1 MQTADGV
8 MCMTLLCRHLT
19 EWCVCV
25 CDVTVQTPDGVVYM
39 TLLFRHQTEWCV

>member
-1 MQTADGV
+1 MYDVTVQTPDGV
-8 MCMTLLCRHLT
+8 
-19 EWCVCV
+19 VCV